1 MVGKKNLVL
10 TEAFRHS
17 PADALTRLKTQKR
30 GLSPTEARDRL
41 EDYGANELQKIDK
54 ESPIVRYMRQF
65 KDLMI
70 ILLLGSAVMSFFL
83 GDRQTTT
90 ILVVI
95 VLINASLGF
104 YQEHKAES
112 IMASLEKLVVAKA
125 RVIRAGKRIEIP
137 TRELVPGDI
146 IYIEEGDNVPA
157 DARLIEESELSTND
171 FALTGESSPSR
182 KFTHLIKGVVELPL
196 RHNLVFMG
204 TTVATGRGF
213 AAVVGTGMSTE
224 LGRIASLSQ
233 ETKADP
239 SPLQKEMAN
248 VAKTITKGTLILG
261 GILMIITLR
270 AGFSVREALVF
281 AIGIA
286 AAMIPQ
292 GLPAEVNTAL
302 AQAANKLAKAKALVK
317 KLSAVETLG
326 ATSIICTDK
335 TGTLTKNE
343 MTVQAYHLPGLTVN
357 VGGTGY
363 APEGSFSIDGHD
375 FDATSNKRLRL
386 ALLTGTFASNARMTG
401 PDEENPVWRVLGDPT
416 EGALLVAAMKAGLN
430 VDQLEID
437 APEIKEHSFDS
448 VRKRLSS
455 VRRFDNQTL
464 VYVKGAP
471 ETMLEVCTK
480 IIDKT
485 GKLRGLTRADKK
497 EILALN
503 DTLAGDAMRN
513 LALAYKPLPAG
524 SDNPKIKSLTIEEM
538 ESELIYVGLVSM
550 IDPPREEVFEAML
563 SAAQAHIPVTVITG
577 DNAITAR
584 AIALRAGLATN
595 AEEITIVSGQELRE
609 LTDTDIIKLLG
620 RGQVIFSR
628 VAPEDKLKI
637 VSLGKSA
644 GHVVAVTGDGIN
656 DAPALKRADI
666 GVAMGLTG
674 TDVAKQSAEIVL
686 LDDSFHTLIGAVKE
700 GRIIFQNI
708 RKATLT
714 CLTSNTGELFTV
726 LISLAM
732 QAVYGVPIA
741 IIAVQILAVDLVAE
755 LFPIAAL
762 GWDRGEGELMRDK
775 PRKLNDHILGAKSI
789 VDLALSGLLI
799 GILSYTNFMLVIT
812 RLGLSPVNI
821 DLRDPALYSRATTV
835 VYLTIVFCQFINLM
849 LRRTRH
855 ARDAFFSRYAWSN
868 HVLLWAFALSSSLVA
883 LIVASPVGHTYF
895 RTATPNLSEVGL
907 AVIAALIY
915 GLTRASVAKI
925 FRRETITS

>member
-1 MVGKKNLVL
+1 MVGKHNIHSIESFRRSGAEVL
-10 TEAFRHS
+10 S
-17 PADALTRLKTQKR
+17 DLKTQKR

-41 EDYGANELQKIDK
+41 EEFGANELIAVNK
-54 ESPIVRYMRQF
+54 ESAFSKYFRQY

-70 ILLLGSAVMSFFL
+70 LLLLISAGMSYAL
-83 GDRQTTT
+83 GDKQTTI
-90 ILVVI
+90 ILVLI
-95 VLINASLGF
+95 VLLNTSLGF

-146 IYIEEGDNVPA
+146 IYIEEGDSVPA

-171 FALTGESSPSR
+171 FALTGESAPSR
-182 KFTHLIKGVVELPL
+182 KFTHVIKGLVELPL

-213 AAVVGTGMSTE
+213 AVVIGTGMRTE

-248 VAKTITKGTLILG
+248 VASTITKATVVLG
-261 GILMIITLR
+261 GILTIITLR
-270 AGFSVREALVF
+270 AGFSVKESLIF

-343 MTVQAYHLPGLTVN
+343 MTVLNYHLPGMTFNVTGNGYEPTGVFNLNGQDISALT
-357 VGGTGY
+357 
-363 APEGSFSIDGHD
+363 
-375 FDATSNKRLRL
+375 NKRLKL
-386 ALLTGTFASNARMTG
+386 ALLTGAFASNARMSA
-401 PDEENPVWRVLGDPT
+401 PDAELNYWRVIGDPT
-416 EGALLVAAMKAGLN
+416 EGALLVSAMKAGL
-430 VDQLEID
+430 DIDKLEAD
-437 APEIKEHSFDS
+437 APELKEHSFDS
-448 VRKRLSS
+448 IRKRLSS
-455 VRRFDNQTL
+455 VRSYEGQTA

-471 ETMLEVCTK
+471 ETVLEVCTK
-480 IIDKT
+480 IIDKS
-485 GKLRGLTRADKK
+485 GKLRGMTRADKK

-513 LALAYKPLPAG
+513 LALAFRPIPPKT
-524 SDNPKIKSLTIEEM
+524 DITKIKSMTIEDM
-538 ESELIYVGLVSM
+538 ESDLIYVGLVSM
-550 IDPPREEVFEAML
+550 IDPPRAEVFEAMV
-563 SAAQAHIPVTVITG
+563 SAAKAHIPVSIITG

-584 AIALRAGLATN
+584 AVALKAGLAES
-595 AEEITIVSGQELRE
+595 AVDIKIISGSELRE
-609 LTDTDIIKLLG
+609 LSDTDIIKLLE
-620 RGQVIFSR
+620 RGKVIFSR

-637 VSLGKSA
+637 VSLGKAA

-708 RKATLT
+708 KKATLT

-732 QAVYGVPIA
+732 QAIYGIPIA

-762 GWDRGEGELMRDK
+762 GWDRGEGELMTDK
-775 PRKLNDHILGAKSI
+775 PRSLHDHILNRASI
-789 VDLALSGLLI
+789 IDLALSGILI
-799 GILSYTNFMLVIT
+799 GVLAYMNFMLTIT
-812 RLGLSPVNI
+812 NAGWAPKNI
-821 DLRDPALYSRATTV
+821 DKLNFPLYAKATTV
-835 VYLTIVFCQFINLM
+835 AYLTIVFCQFINLM

-855 ARDAFFSRYAWSN
+855 ARDAFFSKYAWSN
-868 HVLLWAFALSSSLVA
+868 KVLLGAFAFSLSLVG
-883 LIVASPVGHTYF
+883 LIAGTSIGHTYF
-895 RTATPNLSEVGL
+895 KTATPAPRDIAL
-907 AVIAALIY
+907 ALAAAFIY
-915 GLTRASVAKI
+915 GLTRSSVVKI
-925 FRRETITS
+925 FRKGPITS